1 MRSHSQGHPARHLI
15 SRSASIIHESNTG
28 TLNSTAHH
36 TALASTPSRR
46 NVLTRRHRHL
56 HAPTYTPPTWKR
68 RHLHAPHLETPP
80 PTRPHLETPPLGNAA
95 TYTPPRGINTRTRF
109 GCCEPP
115 LPPQLKLIVPSLRGF
130 VCSEALLVLFDEVG
144 VRLRGWVHVRAGA
157 VGECPTVV
165 TTYSYCYALSPHVLL
180 RDNRAHC
187 RRWWCARGHLV
198 VEVERP

>member
-1 MRSHSQGHPARHLI
+1 MFSPGD
-15 SRSASIIHESNTG
+15 
-28 TLNSTAHH
+28 TA
-36 TALASTPSRR
+36 
-46 NVLTRRHRHL
+46 
-56 HAPTYTPPTWKR
+56 TY
-68 RHLHAPHLETPP
+68 TPP
-80 PTRPHLETPPLGNAA
+80 PTRPPRTPNPTTQPHLQPHHKNQTLAHAVTPPHGHSA

-144 VRLRGWVHVRAGA
+144 VRLWGWVHVRADE

-165 TTYSYCYALSPHVLL
+165 TTYSYCYALSSHVVL

>member
-1 MRSHSQGHPARHLI
+1 MRSHPQGHPARHLI

-36 TALASTPSRR
+36 TALAGTPSRG
-46 NVLTRRHRHL
+46 NVLTRR
-56 HAPTYTPPTWKR
+56 R
-68 RHLHAPHLETPP
+68 RHLHAATYTPP
-80 PTRPHLETPPLGNAA
+80 LGNAATYTPPLGNAA

-144 VRLRGWVHVRAGA
+144 VRLWGWVHVRADE

-165 TTYSYCYALSPHVLL
+165 TTYSYCYALSSHVVL

>member
-1 MRSHSQGHPARHLI
+1 MHPHPQGHPARHLI

-28 TLNSTAHH
+28 PLNSTAHH
-36 TALASTPSRR
+36 TTLEGTPSRG
-46 NVLTRRHRHL
+46 NVLTRR
-56 HAPTYTPPTWKR
+56 R
-68 RHLHAPHLETPP
+68 RHLHAATYTPP
-80 PTRPHLETPPLGNAA
+80 LGNAATYTPPLGNAA

-144 VRLRGWVHVRAGA
+144 VQLWGWVHVRAGE
-157 VGECPTVV
+157 VGERPTVV
-165 TTYSYCYALSPHVLL
+165 TTYSYCYASSPHILL

-198 VEVERP
+198 VEVDRS

>member
-1 MRSHSQGHPARHLI
+1 MRSHPQGRPARHLI

-36 TALASTPSRR
+36 TALAGTPSRG
-46 NVLTRRHRHL
+46 NVLTRR
-56 HAPTYTPPTWKR
+56 R
-68 RHLHAPHLETPP
+68 RHLHAATYTPP
-80 PTRPHLETPPLGNAA
+80 LGNAATYTPPLGNAA

-144 VRLRGWVHVRAGA
+144 VHLWGWVHVRAGE

-165 TTYSYCYALSPHVLL
+165 TTYSYCYVLSSHVVL

>member
-1 MRSHSQGHPARHLI
+1 MRSHPQGHPARHLI

-46 NVLTRRHRHL
+46 NVLTRRRRHL
-56 HAPTYTPPTWKR
+56 HTPTYTPPLGNAATY
-68 RHLHAPHLETPP
+68 TPP
-80 PTRPHLETPPLGNAA
+80 PTRPPLGNAATYTPPLGNAA

-144 VRLRGWVHVRAGA
+144 VQLWGWVHVRAGE

-165 TTYSYCYALSPHVLL
+165 TTYSYCYALSSHVLL